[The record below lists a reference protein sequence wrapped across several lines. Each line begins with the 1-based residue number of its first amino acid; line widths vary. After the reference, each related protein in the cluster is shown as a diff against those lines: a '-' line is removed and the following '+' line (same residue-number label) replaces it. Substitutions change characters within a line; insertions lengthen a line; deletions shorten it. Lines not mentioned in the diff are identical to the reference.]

1 MDILDKQEYWIAALV
16 TGFLFFALALSLLFV
31 YKYRTNI
38 DPQPF
43 PRRIFQT
50 WKNHT
55 PPPNMN
61 YWSRT
66 WITFNPSYVYELWD
80 DAQNRAFVVEHYPWF
95 LPTYDGYDREIK
107 RADSIR
113 YMYLHKYG
121 GIYADM
127 DFECLQSFEPL
138 LRALET
144 ECNILLGSM
153 DSKAHLDMHSIPNA
167 LIISKPGQ
175 DFWLS
180 LLHKMQ
186 EVAKDSALGVE
197 AMTGPIVLKKMVERD
212 WFGSH
217 GIKIVDPGHFYP
229 ISWNVQNEERLEALG
244 KKNYQELSAE
254 MRRRYPEA
262 YAITYWTHSW

>member
-1 MDILDKQEYWIAALV
+1 MVGLVILLISISISII
-16 TGFLFFALALSLLFV
+16 LA
-31 YKYRTNI
+31 YTYRPKV

-50 WKNHT
+50 WKNHS

-66 WITFNPSYVYELWD
+66 WTTHNPSYTHDLWD
-80 DAQNRAFVVEHYPWF
+80 DAQNRQFVAEHYTWF
-95 LPTYDGYDREIK
+95 LPTYDSYDREIK
-107 RADSIR
+107 RADAIR

-138 LRALET
+138 LKKFESHS
-144 ECNILLGSM
+144 NIVLGSM
-153 DSKAHLDMHSIPNA
+153 ASAPHLGMHSIPNA
-167 LIISKPGQ
+167 ILISKPGQ

-180 LLHKMQ
+180 LLHKM
-186 EVAKDSALGVE
+186 EEAAKDLSLGVE
-197 AMTGPIVLKKMVERD
+197 AMTGPIVLKKMVDRD

-217 GIKIVDPGHFYP
+217 CIKILEPGVFYP

-244 KKNYQELSAE
+244 KKNYQELTAE
-254 MRRRYPEA
+254 IRKRYPEA
-262 YAITYWTHSW
+262 YAVTYWTHSW

>member
-1 MDILDKQEYWIAALV
+1 MEVLLNQNIWIAGFVVGLILLV
-16 TGFLFFALALSLLFV
+16 LSLSLAYVFRPKV
-31 YKYRTNI
+31 

-66 WITFNPSYVYELWD
+66 WMTHNPSYNHELWD
-80 DAQNRAFVVEHYPWF
+80 DVQNRAFVAEHYPWF

-107 RADSIR
+107 RADAIR
-113 YMYLHKYG
+113 YMYLHKHG

-138 LRALET
+138 LQDLEK
-144 ECNILLGSM
+144 NYDIVLGSM
-153 DSKAHLDMHSIPNA
+153 NSKANLEMHSVPNA
-167 LIISKPGQ
+167 ILISKPGQ

-180 LLHKMQ
+180 LLHRMQ
-186 EVAKDSALGVE
+186 EVAKDSSLGVE
-197 AMTGPIVLKKMVERD
+197 AMTGPIVLKKMVDRN
-212 WFGSH
+212 WFGSYH
-217 GIKIVDPGHFYP
+217 IKILEPEIFYP

-244 KKNYQELSAE
+244 KKNYQELTSE
-254 MRRRYPEA
+254 IRRRYPRA
-262 YAITYWTHSW
+262 YAVTYWTHSW